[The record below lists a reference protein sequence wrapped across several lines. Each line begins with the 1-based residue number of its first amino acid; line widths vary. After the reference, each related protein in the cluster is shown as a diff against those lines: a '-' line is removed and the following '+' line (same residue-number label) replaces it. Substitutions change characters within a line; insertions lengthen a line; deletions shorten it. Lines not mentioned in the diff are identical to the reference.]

1 MILSTYSQIPK
12 SNGTTLKGYALIFIS
27 ILLFFVIII
36 ILISS
41 LFIFLCMYFPQYG
54 HYCMFLLALNFGFSV
69 LDLLYLKILVFSNY
83 GNYIEEHQSGIH
95 ILKKEKFIASI

>member
-1 MILSTYSQIPK
+1 
-12 SNGTTLKGYALIFIS
+12 
-27 ILLFFVIII
+27 
-36 ILISS
+36 
-41 LFIFLCMYFPQYG
+41 MYFPQYG

-95 ILKKEKFIASI
+95 FEERKIYRFYIGFKYKLSFQVIILIDSFLWGLF

>member
-1 MILSTYSQIPK
+1 
-12 SNGTTLKGYALIFIS
+12 
-27 ILLFFVIII
+27 
-36 ILISS
+36 
-41 LFIFLCMYFPQYG
+41 MYFPQYG

-95 ILKKEKFIASI
+95 ILKKENLSLLYRFKYKLSFKLLS